1 MLLTDIAFST
11 LYHFFRSSNLENESP
26 HRIASSHGG
35 RSRPCWR
42 AVVTTAPQVLLA
54 DDQEEIRQTV
64 ALILGAEFDIV
75 GWAENGLRA
84 VDLATRL
91 SPDVL
96 VLDISMPVVN
106 GIEAACYLK
115 ELGSPARVVF
125 LTVHSDPEFVEAA
138 LSAGALGY
146 VLKPFLATDLVPA
159 IWAAMQG
166 HTFIS
171 PSMQ

>member
-1 MLLTDIAFST
+1 M
-11 LYHFFRSSNLENESP
+11 
-26 HRIASSHGG
+26 
-35 RSRPCWR
+35 
-42 AVVTTAPQVLLA
+42 TAPQVLLA
-54 DDQEEIRQTV
+54 DDQEEMRRTV
-64 ALILGAEFDIV
+64 ALILGTEFEVV

-115 ELGSPARVVF
+115 EHGSSARVIF
-125 LTVHSDPEFVEAA
+125 LTVHSDPEFLEAA
-138 LSAGALGY
+138 LSTGALGY
-146 VLKPFLATDLVPA
+146 VLKPCLATDLVPA
-159 IWAAMQG
+159 IWAVMQG

>member
-1 MLLTDIAFST
+1 
-11 LYHFFRSSNLENESP
+11 
-26 HRIASSHGG
+26 
-35 RSRPCWR
+35 
-42 AVVTTAPQVLLA
+42 VTTAPQVLLA
-54 DDQEEIRQTV
+54 DDLEEIRRTV

-75 GWAENGLRA
+75 GWAENGLSA
-84 VDLATRL
+84 IDLVTRL

-115 ELGSPARVVF
+115 ELGSPARVIF

-146 VLKPFLATDLVPA
+146 VLKPSLATDLIPA
-159 IWAAMQG
+159 IWAVMQG

-171 PSMQ
+171 PSTQQQ

>member
-1 MLLTDIAFST
+1 
-11 LYHFFRSSNLENESP
+11 
-26 HRIASSHGG
+26 
-35 RSRPCWR
+35 
-42 AVVTTAPQVLLA
+42 VTTAPQVLLA
-54 DDQEEIRQTV
+54 DDQEEILRTV
-64 ALILGAEFDIV
+64 ALILGDEFDIV
-75 GWAENGLRA
+75 GLAENGLRA

-115 ELGSPARVVF
+115 ELGSPARVIF

-146 VLKPFLATDLVPA
+146 VLKPSLATDLVPA
-159 IWAAMQG
+159 IWAVMQG
-166 HTFIS
+166 RTFIS
-171 PSMQ
+171 LSMR

>member
-1 MLLTDIAFST
+1 M
-11 LYHFFRSSNLENESP
+11 
-26 HRIASSHGG
+26 
-35 RSRPCWR
+35 
-42 AVVTTAPQVLLA
+42 TTAPQVLLA
-54 DDQEEIRQTV
+54 DDQEEILRTV

-75 GWAENGLRA
+75 GCAKNGLRA

-115 ELGSPARVVF
+115 ELGSPARVIF

-146 VLKPFLATDLVPA
+146 VLKPSLATDLVPA
-159 IWAAMQG
+159 IWAVMQG
-166 HTFIS
+166 RTFIS
-171 PSMQ
+171 LSMR